1 MEIHTRKKV
10 WVTNRL
16 ELLFLHG
23 QLRVELVVDVVN
35 AARMTLHVEVAL
47 LQRRDALLLILALRH
62 RLITQTHNDQHAA
75 VRFSMQQ

>member
-1 MEIHTRKKV
+1 MEIHATRNKV

-47 LQRRDALLLILALRH
+47 LQRRDALLLVLALSD
-62 RLITQTHNDQHAA
+62 RLQRSTSACVDGVN
-75 VRFSMQQ
+75 